1 MIMQDIRSFDIHPLL
16 LITMRTVEIGAN
28 FIRYVGRDMS
38 LMCFDLLRSFLFGSD
53 LLISAFV
60 DLRLYLP
67 MLWLP

>member
-1 MIMQDIRSFDIHPLL
+1 
-16 LITMRTVEIGAN
+16 MRTVEIAPN

-60 DLRLYLP
+60 DFRLYLP